1 MDRGIE
7 SFLLQMVVSV
17 AESLCSEDDVTM
29 ELLRDG
35 PAMAMSNGSPQPT
48 WIPLAPQPTWIPL
61 AFRELEG
68 ALEVIS
74 SI

>member
-17 AESLCSEDDVTM
+17 AESLCSEDDATM

-35 PAMAMSNGSPQPT
+35 H
-48 WIPLAPQPTWIPL
+48 
-61 AFRELEG
+61 E
-68 ALEVIS
+68 
-74 SI
+74 

>member
-48 WIPLAPQPTWIPL
+48 WIPLAPQGYP
-61 AFRELEG
+61 
-68 ALEVIS
+68 
-74 SI
+74 